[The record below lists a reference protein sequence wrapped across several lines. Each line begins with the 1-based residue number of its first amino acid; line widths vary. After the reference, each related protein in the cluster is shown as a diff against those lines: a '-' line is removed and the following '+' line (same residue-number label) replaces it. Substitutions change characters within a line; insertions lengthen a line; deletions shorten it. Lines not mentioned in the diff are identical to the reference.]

1 MAHIPDGVLSA
12 PVLIGGAVATLAAVS
27 FATRRL
33 DYDRIP
39 QAAMLAAAFFVASLL
54 SVPVGPSSVHP
65 ILNGLMG
72 IMLGWTAVPAIL
84 MALLMQAVF
93 FGYGGLLVLGVNA
106 FNIALPALICGLLIA
121 PRLQRAEGRVLFVWG
136 ALAGALGVL
145 LTGLLVAGS
154 LIASGPEYLPAGQ
167 VMLVTY
173 LPLLL
178 VEAMITATVLAF
190 IKRVSPELLMMGRG

>member
-84 MALLMQAVF
+84 MALLM
-93 FGYGGLLVLGVNA
+93 
-106 FNIALPALICGLLIA
+106 
-121 PRLQRAEGRVLFVWG
+121 
-136 ALAGALGVL
+136 
-145 LTGLLVAGS
+145 
-154 LIASGPEYLPAGQ
+154 
-167 VMLVTY
+167 
-173 LPLLL
+173 
-178 VEAMITATVLAF
+178 
-190 IKRVSPELLMMGRG
+190 